1 MKKILLTPECLEF
14 ISNSDRIVQ
23 TKFKYLLEVIGEQRI
38 IHKAIVDKL
47 VGTDY
52 YELRIKTKN
61 QIRIIIYTI
70 DHANFQESNRIILLN
85 GFLKRT
91 NADYRKAVIT
101 ADKLKIKYIDELK

>member
-1 MKKILLTPECLEF
+1 MRKILLTPECLEF
-14 ISNSDRIVQ
+14 ISNSEQIVQ

-47 VGTDY
+47 VGSDY

-70 DHANFQESNRIILLN
+70 DYTNFQESNRIILLN

-91 NADYRKAVIT
+91 NADYKKAILT
-101 ADKLKIKYIDELK
+101 AHKLKLKYSDELE